1 MISDGKVRKRYF
13 YPLFLNF
20 NSSQP
25 FMISNFF
32 KEKIKENFP
41 FELTS
46 EQESALD
53 KIVDFLFLQKDES
66 IFLLKGYAGTGK
78 SSLLGALVKTMTDFK
93 QKTVLLAPT
102 GRAAKVFSSYANHPA
117 FTIHKKIY
125 RQQRFSGDI
134 GSFGLM
140 DNLHKDTL
148 FIVDEASMISN
159 IGLDS
164 SPFGTGCLLDD
175 LIHYVYSGENCRLL
189 LIGDSAQLPPVG
201 EDDSP
206 ALQMPVLEGY
216 GLEVWNAMLSQIV
229 RQAESSGI
237 LFNATN
243 IRNIL
248 NEGET
253 EDYPKLSL
261 NQFADIR
268 SISGEDLID
277 EISAAYDRDG
287 LENTMI
293 ISRSNKRSNIYN
305 QGVRNRILYREEEIS
320 SGDMLMITKNN
331 YFWTENIKDI
341 DFLANGE
348 IVEVLRIRRT
358 QELYGFRFCDV
369 LVKSIDYDAELEIK
383 ILLDTLHSDTAG
395 LSREDSQRLF
405 LSVLEDYEDI
415 PTKPE
420 KMKKLKADPFF
431 NAVQVKFA
439 YAVTCHKAQGG
450 EWNNVFLDLGY
461 ISQEHLGVNFY
472 RWLYTAITRAT
483 SKLFLVNLPDEFI

>member
-1 MISDGKVRKRYF
+1 
-13 YPLFLNF
+13 
-20 NSSQP
+20 
-25 FMISNFF
+25 MISNFF
-32 KEKIKENFP
+32 KEKIKDNFP

-46 EQESALD
+46 EQELALD
-53 KIVDFLFLQKDES
+53 KIVDFLFLQKEES
-66 IFLLKGYAGTGK
+66 IFLLRGYAGTGK
-78 SSLLGALVKTMTDFK
+78 SSLLGALVKTMTEFK

-125 RQQRFSGDI
+125 RQQRFSGDF

-140 DNLHKDTL
+140 DNLYKDTL

-159 IGLDS
+159 IGGDS
-164 SPFGTGCLLDD
+164 VFGTGCLLDD

-206 ALQMPVLEGY
+206 ALQIPVLEGY
-216 GLEVWNAMLSQIV
+216 GLEIRDAMLSQIV

-248 NEGET
+248 NRGET
-253 EDYPKLSL
+253 EDYPKLTLGKFS
-261 NQFADIR
+261 DIVK
-268 SISGEDLID
+268 ISGEDLID
-277 EISAAYDRDG
+277 EISSAYDRDG
-287 LENTMI
+287 LENTMV

-305 QGVRNRILYREEEIS
+305 QGVRNRILYREEELS

-331 YFWTENIKDI
+331 YYWTEKIEGI

-348 IVEVLRIRRT
+348 IVEVLRVRSER
-358 QELYGFRFCDV
+358 ELYGFKFCDV
-369 LVKSIDYDAELEIK
+369 LVRSMDYDMELEIK
-383 ILLDTLHSDTAG
+383 ILMDTLYSDAAG
-395 LSREDSQRLF
+395 LTRERSQELF
-405 LSVLEDYEDI
+405 LNVLEDYADI

-420 KMKKLKADPFF
+420 RMRKMKADPFY

-450 EWNNVFLDLGY
+450 EWANVFLDLGY

-472 RWLYTAITRAT
+472 RWLYTAITRAS
-483 SKLFLVNLPDEFI
+483 SKLYLVNLPDEFL